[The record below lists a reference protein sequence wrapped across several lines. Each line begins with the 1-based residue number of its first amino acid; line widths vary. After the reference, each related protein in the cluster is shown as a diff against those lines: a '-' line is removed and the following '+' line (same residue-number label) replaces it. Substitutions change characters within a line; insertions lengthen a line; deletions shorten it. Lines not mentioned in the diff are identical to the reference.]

1 MVTYT
6 CYSCSSEKKFKSK
19 QSAKNHLEHSHKKHI
34 LNLEVK
40 SMNKSVPCVYCG
52 EYIEGSIESHLR
64 SHINKII
71 TKFFDQYMSKS
82 T

>member
-6 CYSCSSEKKFKSK
+6 CYSCSREKNFKSK
-19 QSAKNHLEHSHKKHI
+19 QSAKNHLENSHKKHI

-40 SMNKSVPCVYCG
+40 NTNKSVPCVYCG
-52 EYIEGSIESHLR
+52 KYIEGSIESHLR
-64 SHINKII
+64 PHIKAII